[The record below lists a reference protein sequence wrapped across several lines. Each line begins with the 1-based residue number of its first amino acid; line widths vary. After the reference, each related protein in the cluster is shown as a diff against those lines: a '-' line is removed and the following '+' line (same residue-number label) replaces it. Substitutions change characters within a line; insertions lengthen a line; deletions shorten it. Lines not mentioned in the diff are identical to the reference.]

1 MKISEC
7 KRLLEFIVV
16 AVCKGFDL
24 DKPGKAIQFIAGG
37 VISQYAYVI
46 QDTMGN

>member
-24 DKPGKAIQFIAGG
+24 DKPGKAI
-37 VISQYAYVI
+37 
-46 QDTMGN
+46 